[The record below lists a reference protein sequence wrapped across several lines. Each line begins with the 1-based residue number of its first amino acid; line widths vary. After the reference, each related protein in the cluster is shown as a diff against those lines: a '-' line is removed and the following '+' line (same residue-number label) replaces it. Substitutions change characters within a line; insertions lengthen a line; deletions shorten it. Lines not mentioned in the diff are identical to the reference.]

1 MPASSSDVVSFY
13 EPEPEGE
20 AWSIPSLREPR
31 YSQSLER
38 GLAILSSF
46 TPERPIRG
54 IADVA
59 DELGMRRSTTHRYM
73 STLVALGYLEQGAAR
88 KYRLGLRVTDLGMS
102 ALNSTALRE
111 HARPYLEE
119 LCRQSSYTVSLAVL
133 DGPEIVYVDRVRSSR
148 RTQGGMDLDLA
159 PGARLPAYSTA
170 MGKLLMAFLPEE
182 EQRTLLAEVKP
193 TRMGPNTITSKTQLR
208 AELEEHPR
216 GGVRGERS
224 GARGGAVCDR
234 GAGSLGVPRGGGCCE
249 HDGARLDDL
258 AGGACG
264 APRPTPGGRR
274 RSSLGALGVPTRGRA
289 YGSALSGREGG
300 PERGAPRVWGKRAA
314 RGCHAPKGEQSAVH
328 APRSGCV
335 DGACLCVPLG
345 SRCDEACVDG
355 ACVCPRR

>member
-13 EPEPEGE
+13 EPESEGE

-133 DGPEIVYVDRVRSSR
+133 DGPEIVYIDRVRSAR
-148 RTQGGMDLDLA
+148 RTQGKDLDLT
-159 PGARLPAYSTA
+159 PGSRLPAYCTA
-170 MGKLLMAFLPEE
+170 MGKLLLATLPDE
-182 EQRTLLAEVKP
+182 EQRNLLSEIKP
-193 TRMGPNTITSKTQLR
+193 TRMGPNTITSKSQLR
-208 AELEEHPR
+208 AELENVREESFAVNDQELAPELYAIAAPVRSESHEVVAAVSLTAHSSLISLEELVEHLGPHLVATADR
-216 GGVRGERS
+216 VSARLGYRREDER
-224 GARGGAVCDR
+224 
-234 GAGSLGVPRGGGCCE
+234 AGSR
-249 HDGARLDDL
+249 
-258 AGGACG
+258 
-264 APRPTPGGRR
+264 
-274 RSSLGALGVPTRGRA
+274 
-289 YGSALSGREGG
+289 
-300 PERGAPRVWGKRAA
+300 
-314 RGCHAPKGEQSAVH
+314 
-328 APRSGCV
+328 
-335 DGACLCVPLG
+335 
-345 SRCDEACVDG
+345 
-355 ACVCPRR
+355 